1 MTINKLSCPVGN
13 KLNSNT
19 QKAVWYFWDLLFF
32 TIDLNSDLKLKLD
45 NRVKI
50 KFEDKL
56 KIISNFKY
64 FNDYNQFYCFVEP
77 ILRNFSRDIQSS
89 KSNPILKNSLNI
101 LLKKIKRGF
110 EYFGEDFYEQKY
122 IGNISRIEKFLQLL
136 DNKEVKREN
145 VLSQKTLK
153 VIYNDFKKW
162 QKRIHFSDKLKLL
175 EYKGLQLDDFTIFY
189 NKYLKSY
196 KRYIRVDTDDNIK
209 NAKEL
214 FTKSLNKIQVLSI
227 DSNNDNILEMIKHL
241 KYVILELDWD
251 ENSEKELLDS
261 KKNIA
266 IKKPKTK
273 VKPSQKP
280 KTKPLLKSKKVLES
294 IAQINIK
301 SETKTQSE
309 VDSILSKNIEK
320 IEVSDYNKIIRF
332 LWNKAT
338 YLIWIEKLNI
348 FKIEDFS
355 DIEIKNI
362 IYKLKIKD
370 IFIFYKWVKDSK
382 WKINIEILETFKSKM
397 DEKSFFFEGN
407 NEEIYNEIKEKI
419 YLYRK

>member
-1 MTINKLSCPVGN
+1 MRINNLSSPVN
-13 KLNSNT
+13 NNLNSKT
-19 QKAVWYFWDLLFF
+19 QKALWDFWDLLFF

-214 FTKSLNKIQVLSI
+214 FTKSLNKIKILSI
-227 DSNNDNILEMIKHL
+227 DSSDEKIAEMIKHL
-241 KYVILELDWD
+241 ELVILAIEWD
-251 ENSEKELLDS
+251 KNAAKELWEGN
-261 KKNIA
+261 KNIV

-273 VKPSQKP
+273 AKLKPVLRPRSKLGLKDKKQLE
-280 KTKPLLKSKKVLES
+280 TKNQIKSK
-294 IAQINIK
+294 I
-301 SETKTQSE
+301 
-309 VDSILSKNIEK
+309 DSILPKKIEK
-320 IEVSDYNKIIRF
+320 IEVTDYNKIIRF

-370 IFIFYKWVKDSK
+370 IFIFYNRLKDYK
-382 WKINIEILETFKSKM
+382 WKIDIKILEIFKSKM
-397 DEKSFFFEGN
+397 GEKSFFFEGDN
-407 NEEIYNEIKEKI
+407 NLVYNEINKKI